1 VPPERP
7 SNRSPEPRGP
17 PHAATLDGELGI
29 GVRAEAVPATGLDV
43 DVGGSKRPT
52 VDMHTVTA
60 GRPETPAHQL
70 GPRTTAQE
78 RTNRPGTLDLD
89 GLEPPP
95 RPVQDNAGP
104 SRAEHPQ
111 PTHERLSVR

>member
-1 VPPERP
+1 MGVA
-7 SNRSPEPRGP
+7 RGDE
-17 PHAATLDGELGI
+17 AMS
-29 GVRAEAVPATGLDV
+29 VRGLVEWEAPADACGPCA
-43 DVGGSKRPT
+43 GG
-52 VDMHTVTA
+52 DQIQ
-60 GRPETPAHQL
+60 GF
-70 GPRTTAQE
+70 QE

-104 SRAEHPQ
+104 SRAEHLQ